1 MKKEGRQEKR
11 TGIKMPK
18 NLKFRGNKK
27 AVSTV
32 IGTLLVLAIL
42 VMVYSII
49 QVSQVPAWN
58 KGVEL
63 EHMNV
68 VYSDMMFLKSDI
80 ENAAMLETPKSSN
93 IHMGV
98 RYPDRMIF
106 RNSGVGVA
114 GQLKVEDDVKI
125 TVNYTNASGN
135 PTTKQYNSS
144 RIMYKA
150 SGTIASPELVYEHGV
165 ILKDFGNTNRTTDEQ
180 PLIAGDNIYIPV
192 VNGTSNSRS
201 SMGIESLEIYP
212 YTETNTTT
220 GIEYVNITMDTNYP
234 EVWKEL
240 LDGVNTSE
248 TTATVSGNKIYINSS
263 ATRYIVFPNQTATG
277 ILYAGMITFS
287 TELPPGVVLIIPT
300 VTTQDASAVDENN
313 ATLNMTYDFKDYGSG
328 EVRFAYKVS
337 DSAWV
342 SYTAW
347 VSTNESGYYSK
358 PITGLSN
365 STTYYFKAQL
375 KYDSTVI
382 EGTEKSFTTEGGLAG
397 DLEVDTSGAWFT
409 GSGKQLKGITL
420 ENTGTSDI
428 TIEYIRVSWSVDNGE
443 KIVEILA
450 PGQIWTGSN
459 TSGAWLD
466 VADVTLLPGD
476 IKTVDFKFNL
486 DMSEKDSITI
496 EFLLNDS
503 TIKSITYP

>member
-32 IGTLLVLAIL
+32 IGTLLVIAIL

-125 TVNYTNASGN
+125 TVNYTVNISGTLISN
-135 PTTKQYNSS
+135 ETTYNSS

-150 SGTIASPELVYEHGV
+150 SGTIASPTLVYEHGV
-165 ILKDFGNTNRTTDEQ
+165 IIKDFGTTNRTTDEQ

-201 SMGIESLEIYP
+201 SMEIESLEIKP

-240 LDGVNTSE
+240 LEGY
-248 TTATVSGNKIYINSS
+248 TTANVTGDKIYINSS
-263 ATRYIVFPNQTATG
+263 ATRHIVFPNQTATG
-277 ILYAGMITFS
+277 TGALYAGMITFS
-287 TELPPGVVLIIPT
+287 TE
-300 VTTQDASAVDENN
+300 A
-313 ATLNMTYDFKDYGSG
+313 
-328 EVRFAYKVS
+328 
-337 DSAWV
+337 
-342 SYTAW
+342 
-347 VSTNESGYYSK
+347 
-358 PITGLSN
+358 
-365 STTYYFKAQL
+365 
-375 KYDSTVI
+375 I
-382 EGTEKSFTTEGGLAG
+382 EGGGDGNGNGNGNGGDFSDDIEEDTTNVSIEGPHNKKLEGL
-397 DLEVDTSGAWFT
+397 
-409 GSGKQLKGITL
+409 TL
-420 ENTGTSDI
+420 TNNGETPI
-428 TIEYIRVSWSVDNGE
+428 KIEFIRVSWDPDGEELKLIEIDDVQVTYTGSESAPSGTWLGLKDIKE
-443 KIVEILA
+443 KILY
-450 PGQIWTGSN
+450 P
-459 TSGAWLD
+459 
-466 VADVTLLPGD
+466 DVTATIYFEFYSDMTG
-476 IKTVDFKFNL
+476 KDF
-486 DMSEKDSITI
+486 TI
-496 EFLLNDS
+496 DFLLNDGS
-503 TIKSITYP
+503 MKTVTCSP